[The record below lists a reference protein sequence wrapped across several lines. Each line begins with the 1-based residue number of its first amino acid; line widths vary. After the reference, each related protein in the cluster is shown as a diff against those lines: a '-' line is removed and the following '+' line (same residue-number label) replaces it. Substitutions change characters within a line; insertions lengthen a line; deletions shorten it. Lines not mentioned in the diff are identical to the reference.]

1 MLPVLYF
8 TKIAHGFKVNERIK
22 LIAMKFFKNVECL
35 SIGKLLDNSSD
46 FVDKHLR
53 RIQNT
58 LYGLFGISLL
68 IVGRRLR
75 LVKQF
80 RLLHEIPDIYIA
92 KQISLRGRVRDVSS
106 SGILHVEHIPVIQLP
121 LLHVSKKQAGDA
133 PLPTIPVKLIGTQI
147 SESQHQ
153 EAIAVL
159 KQLIDQNV
167 WFKMFYRE
175 PAVSSERKEVLKCL
189 HCLVSK
195 QNLPFAPC
203 INYKLL
209 KLGLAQVKPLP
220 ADLIHSR
227 LTSRLHKAQKSAV
240 YWRRGIWKS

>member
-106 SGILHVEHIPVIQLP
+106 SGILHVQHIPVIQLP
-121 LLHVSKKQAGDA
+121 LLHVSKKQAGMTGI
-133 PLPTIPVKLIGTQI
+133 L
-147 SESQHQ
+147 
-153 EAIAVL
+153 
-159 KQLIDQNV
+159 
-167 WFKMFYRE
+167 
-175 PAVSSERKEVLKCL
+175 CL
-189 HCLVSK
+189 SCLLVYTYFS
-195 QNLPFAPC
+195 C
-203 INYKLL
+203 I
-209 KLGLAQVKPLP
+209 LA
-220 ADLIHSR
+220 
-227 LTSRLHKAQKSAV
+227 
-240 YWRRGIWKS
+240 G

>member
-1 MLPVLYF
+1 
-8 TKIAHGFKVNERIK
+8 
-22 LIAMKFFKNVECL
+22 MKFFKNVECL

-106 SGILHVEHIPVIQLP
+106 SGILHVQHIPVIQLP

-195 QNLPFAPC
+195 QNVSAMYHTISCVILILRTEHEHTVFWERC
-203 INYKLL
+203 SFV
-209 KLGLAQVKPLP
+209 KLGV
-220 ADLIHSR
+220 IHERWSFVG
-227 LTSRLHKAQKSAV
+227 S
-240 YWRRGIWKS
+240 